1 MADKTNEGVVIYIAT
16 YASLDDAKTDY
27 EAVKQ
32 LHSAG
37 VIGTYDAAV
46 ISKDA
51 AGKVTTIKPRSQP
64 STGHGLAWRW
74 GRWSACSSRHT
85 LCGKLRLVLAREP

>member
-37 VIGTYDAAV
+37 
-46 ISKDA
+46 
-51 AGKVTTIKPRSQP
+51 RN
-64 STGHGLAWRW
+64 
-74 GRWSACSSRHT
+74 RH
-85 LCGKLRLVLAREP
+85 V